1 VQLADHGPILT
12 PGYDARQP
20 DPGRRGAALPPPG
33 LRALPPVTQDRVR
46 AVATRSRPMTAP
58 RLGSLAWL
66 PAADRPDL
74 LGASVAAALSQLAGP
89 VWVAEIDDDLADTA
103 AFSEAYAVPL
113 EASANCVVVAAR
125 RAGRTSLAACVVL
138 ATTRADVNGLVR
150 RHLGARKASFA
161 PQDVAVAESGM
172 AYGGITPVGLPV
184 GWPVLVDPAVA
195 ASDFVVIGSGTRG
208 SKLAVPGAVLAA
220 LPAAEVLDGLGQ
232 PLADVPAPPAAAPA
246 RRAPDD
252 TDVGWGERPA
262 EPSDDDRRYLEDR
275 PPHWG
280 SD

>member
-1 VQLADHGPILT
+1 MPIMRPSCRLRGGLDH
-12 PGYDARQP
+12 P
-20 DPGRRGAALPPPG
+20 DPAD
-33 LRALPPVTQDRVR
+33 DRPDP
-46 AVATRSRPMTAP
+46 ATRPRDQSAGVARSAGDAVPPDRLVTAP

-74 LGASVAAALSQLAGP
+74 LGAPVAAALPTLTGP
-89 VWVAEIDDDLADTA
+89 VWVAEIDEQLADTA
-103 AFSEAYAVPL
+103 AFTQAYEVPP
-113 EASANCVVVAAR
+113 EASANCVVVAGR
-125 RAGRTSLAACVVL
+125 RAGETTLAACLVL

-172 AYGGITPVGLPV
+172 AYGGITPIGLPPS
-184 GWPVLVDPAVA
+184 WPLLIDAAVA
-195 ASDFVVIGSGTRG
+195 AGDVLVVGSGTRG

-220 LPAAEVLDGLGQ
+220 LPGAVVLEGLGL
-232 PLADVPAPPAAAPA
+232 PLEPPAEGPAGAPDVP

-252 TDVGWGERPA
+252 SDVGWGERPPDPDA
-262 EPSDDDRRYLEDR
+262 DDRRYLENR